1 MFNVIFKQI
10 NMSGIAVWGDNGWQ
24 FTYLFTPNFCMHI
37 NGASLS
43 GCRQPIRFIKIQIK
57 TRNNTN
63 KLGEAILDTKIAVCK
78 TDILLIHSSV

>member
-1 MFNVIFKQI
+1 
-10 NMSGIAVWGDNGWQ
+10 MSGIAVWGDNGWQ

-43 GCRQPIRFIKIQIK
+43 GRRQPIRFIKIQIK